1 MKLLV
6 VILTV
11 SISQL
16 SANVFAQQARVSLNL
31 NNVSIQKV
39 FNSIEENTEY
49 SFVYSIQAVEKL
61 GRVTLDVENETV
73 LNILN
78 KCLEDTK
85 LGFEVKGNIIVIKP
99 KTVVANQEKS
109 ISIEGVVTD
118 DSGNPL
124 PGVSVVLKGT
134 TMGVTTDINGK
145 FNLEIPEKGMVL
157 VFSFI
162 GMKSQEVKVEK
173 GGLIEVVLKEDKKEL
188 DEVVVTGYFQKS
200 KESFTGTAVT
210 VSGEELRQAN
220 NQNILSALQAVDPSF
235 VLVENNIAGSNP
247 NALPEFQ
254 IRGSSSMPGMKSE
267 YEGNPNMPTFI
278 LDGFEVSAEKVFD
291 LDPNRVKSITLLKD
305 ASATAIYGSRAS
317 NGVVVIETKAPE
329 AGEIQVSYNL
339 DMTIAAPDLS
349 VYNLLNAREKL
360 QLEKDA
366 GYYFHGR
373 EDVSMRTR
381 EEALAKYN
389 TRLSYIEQGY
399 DTYWL
404 AQPVKTS
411 VSHKHS
417 LLLEGGDHAF
427 RYGLDVG
434 YNDNSGVMKG
444 SGRDRYGIG
453 IKLQYRVENFTF
465 MNKLT
470 YDDVKSINSPYGNFN
485 QYATL
490 NPYYKYKDDNGN
502 YIYQLNDDSVYPV
515 FNPLYNT
522 TLKTVDESKYR
533 DFVNDFSVD
542 WQINNASKVKGSISI
557 SQKTTKA
564 DNFKPAAHTDFGKYK
579 EENVNRKGKYIA
591 SNGESS
597 RIDGSLIYSYYKNI
611 DKHLISINAGMNIKE
626 EKFANYTIVAEGFP
640 NEDLNS
646 LAFAGQYEENSTPS
660 GTEYTSRLIGTLG
673 SFNYTYDN
681 KYLAD
686 LSYRVDGSSRF
697 GADSKWAPFWSTGI
711 GWNMHNEPFMSSY
724 EFVNRLK
731 LRASYGITGSQEFD
745 PYQAIT
751 TYEYYMDTRYH
762 YGYGATMKALGND
775 DLKWQK
781 TIQSNLGIDMEM
793 FDRNLVLSFNYYNNL
808 SKDVLTPI
816 TLPTSL
822 GFSTY
827 MENLGE
833 IENKGYEISVRTNVL
848 KDKERG
854 INWSVF
860 GALVHNKNTLKK
872 LSNSLKSI
880 NDEVDNK
887 YDDPDSDKDFVANL
901 PSVRYVEGQSANTI
915 WVVKSLGIDPNT
927 GKEVFLDRNGNQ
939 TYEWSSKDM
948 VVGGT
953 DDADFTGNIGTNF
966 NYKGLQLNVIFQY
979 RYGGEYYN
987 NTLVQKVENA
997 DKRFNV
1003 DRRVYED
1010 RWKQPGD
1017 MTFFKDVADNSIT
1030 KPTSRFIEEYNYINL
1045 SSLNLSYEFGLDK
1058 LEKFGFKR
1066 FKAMFSMNDVFRS
1079 STVKVE
1085 RGTSYP
1091 FARSFTF
1098 SLQTKF

>member
-278 LDGFEVSAEKVFD
+278 IDGFEVSAEKVFD
-291 LDPNRVKSITLLKD
+291 LDPSRVESITLLKD

-329 AGEIQVSYNL
+329 AGKIQVSYNV
-339 DMTIAAPDLS
+339 DITISAPDLS
-349 VYNLLNAREKL
+349 DYDLLNAREKL
-360 QLEKDA
+360 ELEKEA
-366 GYYFHGR
+366 GLYYHGIENVKVAVR
-373 EDVSMRTR
+373 ELAL
-381 EEALAKYN
+381 EEYN
-389 TRLSYIEQGY
+389 RKLSYVEQGIN
-399 DTYWL
+399 TYWL
-404 AQPVKTS
+404 SQPVRTA
-411 VSHKHS
+411 VAHKHS
-417 LLLEGGDHAF
+417 LLLEGGDKAF
-427 RYGLDVG
+427 RYGVDVA
-434 YNDNSGVMKG
+434 YNGNNGVMKS

-453 IKLQYRVENFTF
+453 VKLQYRVENFTF

-470 YDDVKSINSPYGNFN
+470 YDNVISINSPYGNFS
-485 QYATL
+485 QYAEL
-490 NPYYKYKDDNGN
+490 NPYYKYKDENGN
-502 YIYQLNDDSVYPV
+502 YLYQLDDNMYNTV

-533 DFVNDFSVD
+533 DFVNNFSVD
-542 WQINNASKVKGSISI
+542 WQINNASKIKGSISI

-564 DNFKPAAHTDFGKYK
+564 DNFKPAAHTDFAKYD
-579 EENVNRKGKYIA
+579 EADVNRKGKYIA
-591 SNGESS
+591 SNGEESG
-597 RIDGSLIYSYYKNI
+597 IEGSIIYSYYKHF
-611 DKHLISINAGMNIKE
+611 DKHLISVNAGANIQE
-626 EKFANYTIVAEGFP
+626 NKFSNYTITAEGFP

-646 LAFAGQYEENSTPS
+646 LAFALQYQEAGRPT
-660 GTEYTSRLIGTLG
+660 GFEYTTRLIGTLG
-673 SFNYTYDN
+673 NVNYTYDN

-711 GWNMHNEPFMSSY
+711 GWNMHNESFMSSY

-762 YGYGATMKALGND
+762 YGYGAIMKALGND

-781 TIQSNLGIDMEM
+781 TIQSNLGVDMEM

-833 IENKGYEISVRTNVL
+833 IENKGYEINARVNVL
-848 KDKERG
+848 KDRERG

-872 LSNSLKSI
+872 LSNSLKAI
-880 NDEVDNK
+880 NDELDDK
-887 YDDPDSDKDFVANL
+887 YDNPDSDKDFVANL
-901 PSVRYVEGQSANTI
+901 PSVRYVEGQSAKTI

-939 TYEWSSKDM
+939 TYVWSSKDL
-948 VVGGT
+948 VAGGT
-953 DDADFTGNIGTNF
+953 EDPDFTGNIGTNF
-966 NYKGLQLNVIFQY
+966 TYKGLQLNLIFQY
-979 RYGGEYYN
+979 RYGGEIYN
-987 NTLVQKVENA
+987 STLVQKVENA
-997 DKRFNV
+997 DKRLNV

-1017 MTFFKDVADNSIT
+1017 ITFFKDIADNSKT
-1030 KPTSRFIEEYNYINL
+1030 NPTSRFIEEYNFINL
-1045 SSLNLSYEFGLDK
+1045 SSLNLSYEFGLEK
-1058 LEKFGFKR
+1058 LEKWGFKR
-1066 FKAMFSMNDVFRS
+1066 FKAMFNMNDIFRV
-1079 STVKVE
+1079 STVKAE
-1085 RGTSYP
+1085 RGISYP
-1091 FARSFTF
+1091 FARSFSF